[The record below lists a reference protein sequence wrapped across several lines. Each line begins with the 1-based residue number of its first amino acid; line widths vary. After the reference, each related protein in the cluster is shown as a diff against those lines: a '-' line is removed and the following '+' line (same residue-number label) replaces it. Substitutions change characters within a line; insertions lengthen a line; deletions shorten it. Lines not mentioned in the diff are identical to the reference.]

1 MKDEDA
7 MNLLAEHVANGKT
20 LGQAARA
27 ANISLFRAQALWAR
41 ICARLGEKATWL

>member
-1 MKDEDA
+1 